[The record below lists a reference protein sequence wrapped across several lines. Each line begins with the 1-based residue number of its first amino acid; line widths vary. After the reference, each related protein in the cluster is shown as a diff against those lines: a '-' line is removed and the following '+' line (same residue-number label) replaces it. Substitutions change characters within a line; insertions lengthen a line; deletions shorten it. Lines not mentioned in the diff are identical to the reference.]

1 MLTFNSTQAAIL
13 VESNKPL
20 VVEEIQ
26 LPEEL
31 FAGQVLVKIMTSG
44 LCGAQINEIEAVKG
58 PDKFLP
64 HLLGHEGFAHVI
76 EVGPGVTTVAPGDQV
91 VMHWRPGTGIQSKP
105 PIYKWRGKQLNAG
118 WVTTLN
124 KHAVVSENR
133 ITRIPGS
140 NYDKNL
146 IPLLGCALTTSLGVL
161 ENDAKIGFRDSL
173 LIFGAGGV
181 GLLLVKIA
189 KLIGVRDITVVDIH
203 SEKLSKARE
212 LGASNTFNFQNK
224 NETLSGLRALY
235 GRDLP
240 SVAIDT
246 TGHTDAI
253 EICYEISLSDARVV
267 LVGVPKAGNN
277 ASIYTLPLHFGKLLK
292 GSEGGQSIPERDIP
306 FLLQL
311 ISNNNLNFDDYPTH
325 SFSLENINEAI
336 VQLKNGSVG
345 RMIIDFCDN

>member
-1 MLTFNSTQAAIL
+1 MLTIKSTQAAIL
-13 VESNKPL
+13 VESSKPL
-20 VVEEIQ
+20 IVEEIQ

-31 FAGQVLVKIMTSG
+31 FAGQVLVEVMTSG

-76 EVGPGVTTVAPGDQV
+76 EVGPSVTTVAPGDQV

-105 PIYKWRGKQLNAG
+105 PFYKWRGKQLNAG

-133 ITRIPGS
+133 VTKIPSS

-161 ENDAKIGFRDSL
+161 ENDAQIGFRDSL

-181 GLLLVKIA
+181 GLLLIKIA

-203 SEKLSKARE
+203 SEKLVKARE
-212 LGASNTFNFQNK
+212 LGASNTFSFQNK
-224 NETLSGLRALY
+224 NETLSGLRAIF

-253 EICYEISLSDARVV
+253 EICYEISLSDARVI

-277 ASIYTLPLHFGKLLK
+277 ASIYTLPLHFGKLLR

-311 ISNNNLNFDDYPTH
+311 VSNDNLNFDDYPTH
-325 SFSLENINEAI
+325 SFSLENINKAI

-345 RMIIDFCDN
+345 RMIIDFCGN